1 MTNPSRP
8 PSIGEAER
16 QQRLDRLRQVMP
28 ASGLDAVLIT
38 PGSNMRYFFGEAFYE
53 SERFVCVLITAQRTT
68 FICPKFEESAIRA
81 KFPTTPDM
89 AFWEEH
95 ENPSF
100 LIASLLAEQG
110 CQRCALDPEC
120 SYGHAAR
127 LVDAMGRLDKPILC
141 DSAAALIA
149 PLRATKSQQEIDL
162 MIAAMQLTLSV
173 HQTIFEWIKPG
184 MKASEVIA
192 EIDRLHR
199 AGGADRGNSF
209 CAVQF
214 GEATSHPHGVP
225 GDPALQYGELVL
237 IDTGC
242 TLDGYNSDITRTYAL
257 SKLDSGIEKLW
268 AVEKEAQQAAFDR
281 AAIGTP
287 CEAVDQAARDVLIS
301 HGLGPDYDLP
311 GLPHRTGH
319 GIGLD
324 IHEGPYLVK
333 GDRTP
338 LAAGMCFSNEPM
350 IVVPGQFGI
359 RLEDH
364 FYMTESGPKWFT
376 EPQQDLYQPFG

>member
-1 MTNPSRP
+1 MTTASRP
-8 PSIGEAER
+8 PSISNEER
-16 QQRLDRLRQVMP
+16 NQRLDRLRQAMS

-53 SERFVCVLITAQRTT
+53 SERFVGVLITAHGTT

-81 KFPTTPDM
+81 KFPMIPDM

-95 ENPSF
+95 ESPF
-100 LIASLLAEQG
+100 ALIASLLAKQG

-127 LVDAMGRLDKPILC
+127 LVDALGHQDKPIHC
-141 DSAAALIA
+141 DSAADLIA

-173 HQTIFEWIKPG
+173 HQTIFEWIMPG

-199 AGGADRGNSF
+199 AGGADGGNSF

-225 GDPALQYGELVL
+225 GDPALRQGELIL

-242 TLDGYNSDITRTYAL
+242 TIDGYNSDITRTYAL
-257 SKLDSGIEKLW
+257 SKLDSEIEKLW
-268 AVEKEAQQAAFDR
+268 HVEKEAQQAAFDR

-301 HGLGPDYDLP
+301 HGLCTDYDLP

-333 GDRTP
+333 GDATP

-350 IVVPGQFGI
+350 IVVPGQYGI

-364 FYMTESGPKWFT
+364 FYMTASGPEWFT
-376 EPQQDLYQPFG
+376 EPQHELYRPFG

>member
-1 MTNPSRP
+1 MTTPSRP
-8 PSIGEAER
+8 PSIGDAER
-16 QQRLDRLRQVMP
+16 QQRLDRLRQAMP

-53 SERFVCVLITAQRTT
+53 SERFVGILISAQGTI

-81 KFPTTPDM
+81 KFPAVPDM
-89 AFWEEH
+89 VFWEEH
-95 ENPSF
+95 ESPSS

-110 CQRCALDPEC
+110 CQRCVLDPEC

-127 LVDAMGRLDKPILC
+127 LVDAMGRLDKPIHC

-173 HQTIFEWIKPG
+173 HQAIFEWIKPG

-225 GDPALQYGELVL
+225 GDPALQDGELIL

-257 SKLDSGIEKLW
+257 SKLDSEIETLW

-350 IVVPGQFGI
+350 IVVPGRFGI

-364 FYMTESGPKWFT
+364 FYMTDSGPEWFT
-376 EPQQDLYQPFG
+376 QPQRDLYQPFG

>member
-1 MTNPSRP
+1 MTTSSRP
-8 PSIGEAER
+8 PSIGNEEWE
-16 QQRLDRLRQVMP
+16 QRLDKLRRVMSDS
-28 ASGLDAVLIT
+28 AVDALLIT
-38 PGSNMRYFFGEAFYE
+38 PGSNMRYFFGQAFYQ
-53 SERFVCVLITAQRTT
+53 SERFVGVLVTANDAV

-81 KFPTTPDM
+81 KFCWIADM

-95 ENPSF
+95 ENPF
-100 LIASLLAEQG
+100 ALIASLLAEQG
-110 CQRCALDPEC
+110 CQQCALDPDC
-120 SYGHAAR
+120 TFGHASR
-127 LVDAMGRLDKPILC
+127 LFDELIRLDKPIPC
-141 DSAAALIA
+141 GSAAPIIA
-149 PLRATKSQQEIDL
+149 PLRAQKSSHEIDL

-173 HQTIFEWIKPG
+173 HQTIFEWIRPG
-184 MKASEVIA
+184 MKASQVIA

-199 AGGADRGNSF
+199 AGGADGGNSF

-225 GDPALQYGELVL
+225 GDPALQEGELIL

-242 TLDGYNSDITRTYAL
+242 TIDGYNSDITRTYAL
-257 SKLDSGIEKLW
+257 SKMDDEIERLW
-268 AVEKEAQQAAFDR
+268 RVEKEAQQAAFDR

-301 HGLGPDYDLP
+301 HGLGPEYDLP

-319 GIGLD
+319 GIGLE

-338 LAAGMCFSNEPM
+338 LAPGMCFSNEPM
-350 IVVPGQFGI
+350 IVVPGRFGI

-364 FYMTESGPKWFT
+364 FYMTELGPEWFT
-376 EPQQDLYQPFG
+376 RPQQGLYQPFG

>member
-1 MTNPSRP
+1 MTIASRP
-8 PSIGEAER
+8 PSIGNAER
-16 QQRLDRLRQVMP
+16 EQRLANLRSAMP
-28 ASGLDAVLIT
+28 ASGVDAVLIT
-38 PGSNMRYFFGEAFYE
+38 PGSNMRYFFAEAFYE
-53 SERFVCVLITAQRTT
+53 SERFVGVLITAERTI

-81 KFPTTPDM
+81 KFPMAAEM

-95 ENPSF
+95 ESPF
-100 LIASLLAEQG
+100 ALIATLLAGQD

-127 LVDAMGRLDKPILC
+127 LFEALAQLDKPILYG
-141 DSAAALIA
+141 SAASIIA
-149 PLRATKSQQEIDL
+149 PLRAIKSSSEIDL

-173 HQTIFEWIKPG
+173 HQTIFDWIEPG
-184 MKASEVIA
+184 MKASAVIA

-225 GDPALQYGELVL
+225 GDPALQQGELIL

-242 TLDGYNSDITRTYAL
+242 TIDGYNSDITRTYAL
-257 SKLDSGIEKLW
+257 SKIDSKIEELW
-268 AVEKEAQQAAFDR
+268 RVEKEAQQAAFDC

-287 CEAVDQAARDVLIS
+287 CEDVDKAARDVLIS

-333 GDRTP
+333 GDATP

-350 IVVPGQFGI
+350 IVVSGAFGI

-364 FYMTESGPKWFT
+364 FYMTPSGPKWFT
-376 EPQQDLYQPFG
+376 EPQHDLYQPLG

>member
-1 MTNPSRP
+1 MRTASRP
-8 PSIGEAER
+8 PSIGNAER
-16 QQRLDRLRQVMP
+16 EQRLDKLRRMMP
-28 ASGLDAVLIT
+28 ENGVDALIIT

-53 SERFVCVLITAQRTT
+53 SERFVGVLITAHRAI

-81 KFPTTPDM
+81 KFPLISEM

-95 ENPSF
+95 ESPFS
-100 LIASLLAEQG
+100 LIASLLADQG
-110 CQRCALDPEC
+110 CQRCVLDPDC
-120 SYGHAAR
+120 SYGHAAH
-127 LVDAMGRLDKPILC
+127 LFDALAQLKQPILY
-141 DSAAALIA
+141 DSAAPIIA
-149 PLRATKSQQEIDL
+149 SLRATKSSHEIDL

-173 HQTIFEWIKPG
+173 HQTVFEWIKPG
-184 MKASEVIA
+184 MKASAVIA

-199 AGGADRGNSF
+199 AGGADGGNSF

-225 GDPALQYGELVL
+225 GDPALQQGELIL

-242 TLDGYNSDITRTYAL
+242 TVDGYNSDITRTYAL
-257 SKLDSGIEKLW
+257 SKMDDEIERLW
-268 AVEKEAQQAAFDR
+268 CVEKEAQQVAFAC

-287 CEAVDQAARDVLIS
+287 CEAVDKAARDVLIR
-301 HGLGPDYDLP
+301 HGLGPGYDLP

-324 IHEGPYLVK
+324 IHEDPYLVK
-333 GDRTP
+333 GDKTP
-338 LAAGMCFSNEPM
+338 LAPGMCFSNEPM
-350 IVVPGQFGI
+350 IVVSGQFGI

-364 FYMTESGPKWFT
+364 FYMTASGPEWFT
-376 EPQQDLYQPFG
+376 QPQHDLYRPFG

>member
-1 MTNPSRP
+1 MTTASRP
-8 PSIGEAER
+8 PSIGNAER
-16 QQRLDRLRQVMP
+16 ALRLDKLRRTI
-28 ASGLDAVLIT
+28 AESGLDAVIIT

-53 SERFVCVLITAQRTT
+53 SERLVAVLISADRIT

-81 KFPTTPDM
+81 KFPLIPDM

-95 ENPSF
+95 ESPF
-100 LIASLLAEQG
+100 ALVASLLAQQG
-110 CQRCALDPEC
+110 CRRCALDPEC

-127 LVDAMGRLDKPILC
+127 LVDALGQLGKPVAC
-141 DSAAALIA
+141 GSAAATIA
-149 PLRATKSQQEIDL
+149 PLRATKSRQEIDL
-162 MIAAMQLTLSV
+162 MIAAMQLTRSV
-173 HQTIFEWIKPG
+173 HQAIFEWIKPG

-225 GDPALQYGELVL
+225 GDPELQQDELIL

-242 TLDGYNSDITRTYAL
+242 TIDGYNSDITRTYAL
-257 SKLDSGIEKLW
+257 SKLDSAIETLW
-268 AVEKEAQQAAFDR
+268 AIEKEAQQAAFDA

-287 CEAVDQAARDVLIS
+287 CEEVDRAARDVLIS

-350 IVVPGQFGI
+350 IVVPGRFGI

-364 FYMTESGPKWFT
+364 FYMTDSGPEWFT
-376 EPQQDLYQPFG
+376 EPQEDLYRPFG

>member
-1 MTNPSRP
+1 MTTPSRP
-8 PSIGEAER
+8 PSISDAER
-16 QQRLDRLRQVMP
+16 HQRLDHLRQTMP
-28 ASGLDAVLIT
+28 ASGIDAILLT
-38 PGSNMRYFFGEAFYE
+38 PGSNMRYFFGAAFYE
-53 SERFVCVLITAQRTT
+53 SERFVGVLITADRTI

-81 KFPTTPDM
+81 KFPMIPDM
-89 AFWEEH
+89 VFWEEH
-95 ENPSF
+95 ESPF
-100 LIASLLAEQG
+100 ALIASMLAGQS

-127 LVDAMGRLDKPILC
+127 IGDALGQLDQPIRFE
-141 DSAAALIA
+141 SAAAIIA
-149 PLRATKSQQEIDL
+149 PLRATKSVHEIDL

-173 HQTIFEWIKPG
+173 HKTIFEWIRPG
-184 MKASEVIA
+184 MKASQVIA

-199 AGGADRGNSF
+199 AGGADGGNSF

-225 GDPALQYGELVL
+225 GDPALQEGELIL

-242 TLDGYNSDITRTYAL
+242 TIDGYNSDITRTYAL
-257 SKLDSGIEKLW
+257 SKLDSGVEKLW
-268 AVEKEAQQAAFDR
+268 QVEKQAQQAAFDA

-287 CEAVDQAARDVLIS
+287 CENVDKAARDVLVG
-301 HGLGPDYDLP
+301 HDLGPDYDLP

-333 GDRTP
+333 GDQTP

-350 IVVPGQFGI
+350 IVVPGQYGI

-364 FYMTESGPKWFT
+364 FYMTAAGPNWFT
-376 EPQQDLYQPFG
+376 EPQQDLYRPFG

>member
-1 MTNPSRP
+1 MTTASRP
-8 PSIGEAER
+8 PSIGNAER
-16 QQRLDRLRQVMP
+16 EQRLDKLRSVM
-28 ASGLDAVLIT
+28 AAHDLDAVLVT
-38 PGSNMRYFFGEAFYE
+38 PGSNMRYFFAEAFYE
-53 SERFVCVLITAQRTT
+53 SERFVGVLLTADRTI

-81 KFPTTPDM
+81 KFPMASEM

-95 ENPSF
+95 ESPF
-100 LIASLLAEQG
+100 ALIASLLAETE

-127 LVDAMGRLDKPILC
+127 LIDMLGQLAKPVSC
-141 DSAAALIA
+141 DSAAATIG
-149 PLRATKSQQEIDL
+149 PLRAIKSQAEIDL

-173 HQTIFEWIKPG
+173 HQEIFEWIKPG
-184 MKASEVIA
+184 MKASTVIA

-199 AGGADRGNSF
+199 VGGADNGNSF

-225 GDPALQYGELVL
+225 GDPELQEGELIL

-242 TLDGYNSDITRTYAL
+242 TIDGYNSDITRTYAL
-257 SKLDSGIEKLW
+257 SRLDSEIERLW
-268 AVEKEAQQAAFDR
+268 HAEKAAQQAAFDC

-287 CEAVDQAARDVLIS
+287 CEAVDKAARDMLIGY
-301 HGLGPDYDLP
+301 GLGPDYDLP

-333 GDRTP
+333 GDATP

-350 IVVPGQFGI
+350 IVVPGEYGI

-364 FYMTESGPKWFT
+364 FYMTASGPEWFT
-376 EPQQDLYQPFG
+376 QPQEDLYRPFG

>member
-1 MTNPSRP
+1 MTTPSRP
-8 PSIGEAER
+8 PSIGDAER
-16 QQRLDRLRQVMP
+16 KQRLDRLRQAMP
-28 ASGLDAVLIT
+28 ASDLDAVLIT
-38 PGSNMRYFFGEAFYE
+38 PGSNMRYFFGEPFYE
-53 SERFVCVLITAQRTT
+53 SERFVGVLITAHGTRV
-68 FICPKFEESAIRA
+68 ICPKFEESAIRA
-81 KFPTTPDM
+81 KFPTIPDM

-95 ENPSF
+95 ESPSA
-100 LIASLLAEQG
+100 LVASLLAEQG
-110 CQRCALDPEC
+110 CRRCALDPEC
-120 SYGHAAR
+120 SYGHAAG
-127 LVDAMGRLDKPILC
+127 LMDALSALDKPVALG
-141 DSAAALIA
+141 SAAPVIA
-149 PLRATKSQQEIDL
+149 PLRATKSRQELDL
-162 MIAAMQLTLSV
+162 MIAAMQLTRSV

-225 GDPALQYGELVL
+225 GDPALQQGELIL

-242 TLDGYNSDITRTYAL
+242 TIDGYNSDITRTYAL
-257 SKLDSGIEKLW
+257 SKLDSGIETLW
-268 AVEKEAQQAAFDR
+268 AVEKEAQQAAFDA

-287 CEAVDQAARDVLIS
+287 CEAVDQAARDVLIR

-333 GDRTP
+333 GDQTP

-350 IVVPGQFGI
+350 IVVPGQYGI

-364 FYMTESGPKWFT
+364 FYMTATGPNWFT
-376 EPQQDLYQPFG
+376 EPQQDLYRPFG